1 MAVLS
6 GNRIAWQYHS
16 DDGNSYRVAAQK
28 AMTDQ
33 AKLGGEAWAGVVG
46 PKPASMKMRRITVR
60 SAAHGSRVVS
70 VYGTDA
76 GILVAGATINA
87 NAGGDSYAFTSDG
100 NPIPE
105 GHIRRSVTKQSA

>member
-6 GNRIAWQYHS
+6 GNRIAWEYAS

-33 AKLGGEAWAGVVG
+33 SKLGGQAWAGVVG
-46 PKPASMKMRRITVR
+46 PKPGNMKMRRITVR
-60 SAAHGSRVVS
+60 SAAHGSRVVP
-70 VYGTDA
+70 VYATDA
-76 GILVAGATINA
+76 AILVAGATVNA

-105 GHIRRSVTKQSA
+105 GHIRKSVTKQST

>member
-6 GNRIAWQYHS
+6 GNRIAWEYES
-16 DDGNSYRVAAQK
+16 DTGVSFRVAAQK

-33 AKLGGEAWAGVVG
+33 NKLGGQAWQGTVG
-46 PKPASMKMRRITVR
+46 PKPPTMKMRRITVR
-60 SAAHGSRVVS
+60 SAAHGSRVVP

-76 GILVAGATINA
+76 AILVAGATVNA
-87 NAGGDSYAFTSDG
+87 NAGGDSYSFTSDG

-105 GHIRRSVTKQSA
+105 GHIIHNVTRQSS